1 MGFIQGGHIVARA
14 LKAAGVDHVFTLCGG
29 HVQMIYDGCLHEGI
43 RVVDVRHEQ
52 SAGHAADGWA
62 RTTGKPGVAIVT
74 AGPGLTDTVTA
85 AANAQRAGVPMLIIG
100 GQGARLLSQFGG
112 QDRGSLQD
120 MNHVELMRPITK
132 WAVSVPETRRL
143 AEYVQSALRIATSG
157 VPGPVFL
164 EMPLDVLFMGCDES
178 EVIAYQGYQTEA
190 RAAPDPDYL
199 LQAAEILAAAE
210 RPLLIVGSQWRWS
223 NRREALHTFL
233 AAQPIPTFLNG
244 MARGALPP
252 EHLCRF
258 AQCRSKALGQADVVV
273 IFGTPLDFRLRYG
286 EAIKADTK
294 LIQVDLDGGEVGR
307 NRQVD
312 VGLVGDSG
320 LVLEGLTKHLE
331 GKSKDRSA
339 WLAQINEMETTRKER
354 MVAELSD
361 ASDPIKPLYLLS
373 RVRPFID
380 KNTIVVGDG
389 GDFVASAAY
398 TLEVSGV
405 GSWMD
410 PGPLGTLGVGPGYA
424 MAAKLAR
431 PEANVVLI
439 SGDGSFGL
447 NGFEFE
453 AMVRQGIKV
462 TCIIGNDAAWSQIR
476 RGQVEMYG
484 QDRVVA
490 TDLGFTRYDMIAEGM
505 GAHGEHVTKVSQ
517 IDGALERAFAATS
530 AAVVNVEMGS
540 SDFRKGAISV

>member
-1 MGFIQGGHIVARA
+1 MGFVQGGHIVARA

-29 HVQMIYDGCLHEGI
+29 HVQMIYDGCLSEGI

-62 RTTGKPGVAIVT
+62 RATGKPGVAIVT

-143 AEYVQSALRIATSG
+143 AEYVQSALRIASSG

-164 EMPLDVLFMGCDES
+164 EMPLDVLFMGCDEA
-178 EVIAYQGYQTEA
+178 EVIAYEGYQTGA
-190 RAAPDPDYL
+190 KAAPDPDYL
-199 LQAAEILAAAE
+199 EAAATLITEAE

-223 NRREALHTFL
+223 DKREALNAFL
-233 AAQPIPTFLNG
+233 EVHPMPTFLNG
-244 MARGALPP
+244 MARGALPADHP
-252 EHLCRF
+252 CRF
-258 AQCRSKALGQADVVV
+258 AQCRSKALSRADAVV

-286 EAIKADTK
+286 EAIKDETK
-294 LIQVDLDGGEVGR
+294 LIQVDLDGGEIGR
-307 NRQVD
+307 NRRVD
-312 VGLVGDSG
+312 VGLVGDAG
-320 LVLEGLTKHLE
+320 LVIDGLARLLK
-331 GKSKDRSA
+331 GKGKDTSA
-339 WLAQINEMETTRKER
+339 WQDEVKGLEASRKER
-354 MVAELSD
+354 MHAELND

-373 RVRPFID
+373 RVRPYID
-380 KNTIVVGDG
+380 ANTIIVGDG

-398 TLEVSGV
+398 TLDVSGV

-431 PEANVVLI
+431 PDTNVVLI

-453 AMVRQGIKV
+453 AMVRQNIKV

-484 QDRVVA
+484 QERVVA
-490 TDLGFTRYDMIAEGM
+490 TDLAFTRYDVIAQGM
-505 GAHGEHVTKVSQ
+505 GAHGEHVTEVAQ
-517 IDGALERAFAATS
+517 IDGALERAFAADK
-530 AAVVNVEMGS
+530 AAVVNVEMGF